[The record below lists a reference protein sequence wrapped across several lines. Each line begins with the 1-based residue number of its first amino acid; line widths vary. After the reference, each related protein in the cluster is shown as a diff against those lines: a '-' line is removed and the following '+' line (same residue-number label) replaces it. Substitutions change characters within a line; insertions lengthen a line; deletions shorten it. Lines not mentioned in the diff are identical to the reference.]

1 MTLFAPEPLERSQR
15 LQAEIW
21 KEAVANCPPGSSRVA
36 CVLLLPAISKMTEVA
51 RIRTAVNQRH
61 PPHIVF
67 AMLFGIG
74 VTSSLLAGYGMAV
87 KPTRSWVHIVGIA
100 TALAGALFVIT
111 NIEFPRLGLIR
122 LDVHDHVL
130 SNIGKL
136 MR

>member
-1 MTLFAPEPLERSQR
+1 
-15 LQAEIW
+15 
-21 KEAVANCPPGSSRVA
+21 
-36 CVLLLPAISKMTEVA
+36 
-51 RIRTAVNQRH
+51 
-61 PPHIVF
+61 
-67 AMLFGIG
+67 
-74 VTSSLLAGYGMAV
+74 MAA

-130 SNIGKL
+130 SDIGKL

>member
-1 MTLFAPEPLERSQR
+1 M
-15 LQAEIW
+15 
-21 KEAVANCPPGSSRVA
+21 
-36 CVLLLPAISKMTEVA
+36 
-51 RIRTAVNQRH
+51 AVNQRH

-67 AMLFGIG
+67 AMLFGIE
-74 VTSSLLAGYGMAV
+74 VTSSLLAGYGMAA

-130 SNIGKL
+130 SDIGKL